1 MATAAA
7 IEAKIAEAQQL
18 LEQRREENRLAQ
30 EETVAADERQRLRR
44 ELDRINALV
53 DNEVE
58 DIGYEECYRQDIDND
73 VDGSYL
79 PDEPPHSLFATTLAT
94 TALESTTHAS
104 NHQTVNCSDAVCS
117 GEMEWKIVGMS
128 WLSSTLKQREDPM
141 AECDLF
147 KVGEEKFDLLFDPDR
162 LLVHKRNGKAWKS
175 SLSVRHFSQ
184 APITFRHAFF
194 IKRADGEF
202 VQWGESREESQ
213 TKKTNNWCY
222 GPDCVR
228 HREPGTLA
236 AGIFGLDHEALLR
249 SEWVVGDAL
258 TVKVRCVACPSSI
271 HRALRHTQ
279 PPSLRRASSVDAS

>member
-7 IEAKIAEAQQL
+7 IEAQIAEAQQL

-30 EETVAADERQRLRR
+30 EKTVAADERQRLRR

-58 DIGYEECYRQDIDND
+58 EIRYEERFHQDIDND

-79 PDEPPHSLFATTLAT
+79 PDEPPHSPHSTTLAT

-104 NHQTVNCSDAVCS
+104 NRQTVSCSDAVCS

-128 WLSSTLKQREDPM
+128 WLSSTLKQGKHDM
-141 AECDLF
+141 AECNLF

-162 LLVHKRNGKAWKS
+162 LLVHTRNGKEWKS
-175 SLSVRHFSQ
+175 SLSVRHLSK

-213 TKKTNNWCY
+213 TKETHFWYY

-228 HREPGTLA
+228 HHEPHTFA

-279 PPSLRRASSVDAS
+279 PPSLRRATSFDAS